1 MSYIHPQVQPIFL
14 SGSQKTALLF
24 IHGFTAS
31 PFDVVKEKD
40 LIWVKVIGI
49 MENRVR
55 LSMKNI
61 NQKTGR

>member
-1 MSYIHPQVQPIFL
+1 M
-14 SGSQKTALLF
+14 KD
-24 IHGFTAS
+24 GFTAS

-40 LIWVKVIGI
+40 FIWVKVIGI